1 MKFNFRPN
9 LNFRQKSNKVRTG
22 KSQKNL
28 YIILGVILF
37 ALLLLFSSA
46 SFITELQ
53 WFGEVGYT
61 RTYLTRIVAV
71 VGLTFPIFLVFYT
84 ISILYYRSIAK
95 KYDLITYPQKTKEFI
110 KNRNRAVYLIAA
122 LFFLVVSFGLAQ
134 TNWYVILQY
143 FNSVDFNQVD
153 PVFGKDISFYFF
165 KLPLYQLLTSLS
177 LSVVILLILLTI
189 IIYLGISAKSSINR
203 LNFNSLKGIMH
214 IIKNGFIQ
222 FAGKALAMLIA
233 MFMMFLAVKFYLDS
247 YLVMFNAQGVV
258 YGPGYTDIKINVPF
272 LRVIAALSALSAL
285 VIAVGILKRKMNF
298 IVYPILA
305 IFALTVVRVV
315 AVVGAQAL
323 IVNPNQLEL
332 ERPYI
337 ENNINMTRQAF
348 GINNV
353 EIKPFEADKEI
364 SPDEIL
370 ENSDIVDSIKVNSYR
385 HTLDFIKQA
394 QVIRGYYDF
403 NDVDVDRYIINGEKK
418 QVFLSAREI
427 DQRLISPATWQNIHL
442 FYTHGYGVVMSDSST
457 VTSQGQPD
465 FLMKDIPINN
475 TTDIPVSNPRLYFGE
490 LVNDYIITGTEYDE
504 FDYPKGGENESY
516 RYTGEAGVKLNL
528 MNRVL
533 YAIEEA
539 EPKILISSL
548 ITDESRIVRK
558 RNILNRVNSIAPF
571 LTYDDDPYLVVS
583 DEKVY
588 WIIDAYTLSDR
599 YPNALLHGNVNYVR
613 NSVKVT
619 IDAYTGD
626 VNFYLADPTDPVA
639 SSYNK
644 IFGGLF
650 KDIETMPEELKSHIK
665 YPEDLFA
672 MQTSVLEKYHVTD
685 PGIFYNGEDVWEK
698 SKVST
703 SNDEEKAYQEPYSL
717 FTTFEDSDEMEL
729 VFTEYY
735 TIKGKENMVAI
746 VNVRMEGENYG
757 QLVEYKFPPQ
767 KTVSSPYLFRNK
779 LNQDPEISK
788 EISLLDSGG
797 SAVEFGDMVI
807 APIGNSLLYVVPIYL
822 VAEGENSIPEVKR
835 FVLSN
840 DNEIVISDTFTGAL
854 SLLFDFDA
862 GDNGNNPDGGEG
874 QVIDETLAREAN
886 RLFEE
891 SVQAQRIGNW
901 AEYGRLMN
909 ELESVLKDML
919 GQ

>member
-1 MKFNFRPN
+1 MKFNFKPN
-9 LNFRQKSNKVRTG
+9 FNRVKTPKPNKT
-22 KSQKNL
+22 L
-28 YIILGVILF
+28 YIILGI
-37 ALLLLFSSA
+37 ALLALIILFSST

-53 WFGEVGYT
+53 WFNEVGYT

-71 VGLTFPIFLVFYT
+71 IGLTLPIFVVFYT
-84 ISILYYRSIAK
+84 ISILYYRSIAR
-95 KYDLITYPQKTKEFI
+95 KYDLVTYPQKTKAYI
-110 KNRNRAVYLIAA
+110 KNRNRAVYAVAA
-122 LFFLVVSFGLAQ
+122 LFFLVVAFGLAQ

-153 PVFGKDISFYFF
+153 PVFGRDISFYFF

-177 LSVVILLILLTI
+177 LSIVVLLILLTVV
-189 IIYLGISAKSSINR
+189 IYLAISAKSSINR
-203 LNFNSLKGIMH
+203 LNFTNFKGIMH
-214 IIKNGFIQ
+214 VIKNGFIQ
-222 FAGKALAMLIA
+222 FAGKALAMLISI
-233 MFMMFLAVKFYLDS
+233 FMLLLAVKFYLDS
-247 YLVMFNAQGVV
+247 FLVMFNAQGVV

-272 LRVIAALSALSAL
+272 LRVIAALSALSAII
-285 VIAVGILKRKMNF
+285 IAVGILKKKLNF
-298 IVYPILA
+298 IIYPIVG
-305 IFALTVVRVV
+305 IFALTVIRVF

-353 EIKPFEADKEI
+353 DIKPFEADKDI
-364 SPDEIL
+364 SPEEIQAN
-370 ENSDIVDSIKVNSYR
+370 EDIVDSIKVNSYR

-403 NDVDVDRYIINGEKK
+403 DDVDVDRYVINGEKK

-475 TTDIPVSNPRLYFGE
+475 KTNIKVENPRLYFGE

-516 RYTGEAGVKLNL
+516 RYTGGAGVELNFF
-528 MNRVL
+528 NKIL

-548 ITDESRIVRK
+548 ITEDSKIIRR
-558 RNILNRVNSIAPF
+558 RNVLERVNTIAPF

-583 DEKVY
+583 DEEVY
-588 WIIDAYTLSDR
+588 WMIDAYTLSDR
-599 YPNALLHGNVNYVR
+599 YPNALIHGSINYIR

-619 IDAYTGD
+619 IDAYNGD
-626 VNFYLADPTDPVA
+626 VNFYLADSSDPVA
-639 SSYNK
+639 QSYNK

-650 KDIETMPEELKSHIK
+650 QDIENMPEQLKEHIK
-665 YPEDLFA
+665 YPEGLFA
-672 MQTSVLEKYHVTD
+672 MQTTVLEKYHVTD

-703 SNDEEKAYQEPYSL
+703 SNAEEKAYQEPYSL

-807 APIGNSLLYVVPIYL
+807 APIENSLLYVVPIYL

-840 DNEIVISDTFTGAL
+840 DDQIVISDTFTGAL
-854 SLLFDFDA
+854 GLLFNFTADEN
-862 GDNGNNPDGGEG
+862 NGNQGEG
-874 QVIDETLAREAN
+874 EGPIIDETLAREAN

-891 SVQAQRIGNW
+891 ASIAQRNGDW
-901 AEYGRLMN
+901 AEYGKLMD
-909 ELESVLKDML
+909 ELAVVLKEML

>member
-1 MKFNFRPN
+1 MKFNFKPNFNFKRKIKEIRP
-9 LNFRQKSNKVRTG
+9 G

-28 YIILGVILF
+28 YIILGVVL
-37 ALLLLFSSA
+37 ALIVLLASST
-46 SFITELQ
+46 SFIAELQ
-53 WFGEVGYT
+53 WFKEVGYT

-71 VGLTFPIFLVFYT
+71 IGLTLPIFLVFYL
-84 ISILYYRSIAK
+84 ISIIYYRSIAK
-95 KYDLITYPQKTKEFI
+95 KYDQVTYPQKTATYI
-110 KNRNRAVYLIAA
+110 RNRNRGVYLVAA
-122 LFFLVVSFGLAQ
+122 LFFLVVSYGLAQ
-134 TNWYVILQY
+134 NNWYVILQY
-143 FNSVDFNQVD
+143 INSVDFNQVD
-153 PVFGKDISFYFF
+153 PVFGQDISFYFF
-165 KLPLYQLLTSLS
+165 KLPLYQLLTSLA
-177 LSVVILLILLTI
+177 LSVVILLFLLTV
-189 IIYLGISAKSSINR
+189 IIYLAISAKSSINR
-203 LNFNSLKGIMH
+203 LNFTNLKGIMH
-214 IIKNGFIQ
+214 VIRNGFIQ
-222 FAGKALAMLIA
+222 FAGKPLALLIS
-233 MFMMFLAVKFYLDS
+233 MFMLLLGVKFYLDS
-247 YLVMFNAQGVV
+247 FLVMFNAQGIV

-272 LRVIAALSALSAL
+272 LRVIAALSALSSI
-285 VIAVGILKRKMNF
+285 VIAVGVLKRKMNF
-298 IVYPILA
+298 IAYPVLA
-305 IFALTVVRVV
+305 IFALTIVRVV
-315 AVVGAQAL
+315 AILGVQGL

-332 ERPYI
+332 ERPFI

-364 SPDEIL
+364 SPSEIR
-370 ENSDIVDSIKVNSYR
+370 ENTDIVDSIKVNSYR

-394 QVIRGYYDF
+394 QVIRAYYDF
-403 NDVDVDRYIINGEKK
+403 EDVDVDRYIINGEKK

-427 DQRLISPATWQNIHL
+427 DQRLISPATWQNNHL
-442 FYTHGYGVVMSDSST
+442 FYTHGYGVTMSDSST

-465 FLMKDIPINN
+465 FLMSNIPIDNK
-475 TTDIPVSNPRLYFGE
+475 TDILIDNPRLYFGE
-490 LVNDYIITGTEYDE
+490 LVRDYVITGTEYDE

-516 RYTGEAGVKLNL
+516 RYTGKAGIQLNF
-528 MNRVL
+528 MNRLL

-548 ITDESRIVRK
+548 INDDSKIIRK
-558 RNILNRVNSIAPF
+558 RNILERVNAIAPF

-583 DEKVY
+583 DENIY
-588 WIIDAYTLSDR
+588 WMIDAYTLSDR
-599 YPNALLHGNVNYVR
+599 YPNALIHGGINYIR

-619 IDAYTGD
+619 IDAYNGD

-639 SSYNK
+639 KSYNK

-650 KDIETMPEELKSHIK
+650 KDINDMPEELIAHIK

-672 MQTSVLEKYHVTD
+672 LQTTVLEKYHVTD

-717 FTTFEDSDEMEL
+717 FTTFEDSDELEL

-840 DNEIVISDTFTGAL
+840 DNEIVIADTFTNAL
-854 SLLFDFDA
+854 GLLFDFDA
-862 GDNGNNPDGGEG
+862 KPDNGTGEG
-874 QVIDETLAREAN
+874 PVIDETLAREAN

-891 SVQAQRIGNW
+891 SVKAQRSGNW
-901 AEYGRLMN
+901 AEYGKLMN
-909 ELESVLKDML
+909 ELESVLKEML

>member
-1 MKFNFRPN
+1 MKFNFKRNTNRVKTP
-9 LNFRQKSNKVRTG
+9 KSSNSNRT
-22 KSQKNL
+22 L
-28 YIILGVILF
+28 YIILAV
-37 ALLLLFSSA
+37 ALIALISLFSSA

-53 WFGEVGYT
+53 WFNEVGYT
-61 RTYLTRIVAV
+61 RTYLTRIMAV
-71 VGLTFPIFLVFYT
+71 IGLTLPIFVIFYT
-84 ISILYYRSIAK
+84 ISILYYRSIAR
-95 KYDLITYPQKTKEFI
+95 KYDLVTYPQKPKEQI
-110 KNRNRAVYLIAA
+110 KKRNRVVYIIAA
-122 LFFLVVSFGLAQ
+122 VFFLVVAFGLAQ

-153 PVFGKDISFYFF
+153 PIFGRDISFYFF

-177 LSVVILLILLTI
+177 ISIVLLLILLTVV
-189 IIYLGISAKSSINR
+189 IYLAISAKSSINR
-203 LNFNSLKGIMH
+203 LNFTNFKGIMH
-214 IIKNGFIQ
+214 VIKNGFIQ
-222 FAGKALAMLIA
+222 FAGKALAMLIS
-233 MFMMFLAVKFYLDS
+233 MFMLLLAVKFYLDS
-247 YLVMFNAQGVV
+247 FLVMFNAQGVV

-272 LRVIAALSALSAL
+272 LRVIAALSALSAII
-285 VIAVGILKRKMNF
+285 IAVGILKKKLNF
-298 IVYPILA
+298 IVYPILG
-305 IFALTVVRVV
+305 IFALTVIRVV
-315 AVVGAQAL
+315 AIVGVQAL

-353 EIKPFEADKEI
+353 DIVPFEADKDITAEEI
-364 SPDEIL
+364 R
-370 ENSDIVDSIKVNSYR
+370 NNADIVDSIKVNSYK
-385 HTLDFIKQA
+385 HALDFIKQA

-403 NDVDVDRYIINGEKK
+403 SDVDVDRYTINGEKK

-427 DQRLISPATWQNIHL
+427 DQRLISPATWQNKHL

-475 TTDIPVSNPRLYFGE
+475 TTDIKVENPRLYFGE
-490 LVNDYIITGTEYDE
+490 LVEDYIITGTEYDE

-516 RYTGEAGVKLNL
+516 RYTGRAGIELNFF
-528 MNRVL
+528 NKIL

-539 EPKILISSL
+539 ELKILISSL
-548 ITDESRIVRK
+548 ITEDSKIIRR
-558 RNILNRVNSIAPF
+558 RNVLERVNSIAPF

-583 DEKVY
+583 DKEVY
-588 WIIDAYTLSDR
+588 WMIDAYTLSDR
-599 YPNALLHGNVNYVR
+599 YPNSLIHGSINYIR

-619 IDAYTGD
+619 IDAYNGD
-626 VNFYLADPTDPVA
+626 VNFYLSDPSDPVA
-639 SSYNK
+639 QSYNK

-650 KDIETMPEELKSHIK
+650 QDIENMPEQLKEHIK

-672 MQTSVLEKYHVTD
+672 LQTTVLEKYHVTD

-698 SKVST
+698 SKIST
-703 SNDEEKAYQEPYSL
+703 TVEEEKAYQEPYSL

-735 TIKGKENMVAI
+735 TIKGKENMVSI

-767 KTVSSPYLFRNK
+767 KTVSSPYLFKNK

-788 EISLLDSGG
+788 EISLLDSRG
-797 SAVEFGDMVI
+797 SAVEFGDIVI
-807 APIGNSLLYVVPIYL
+807 APIENSLLYVVPIYL

-840 DNEIVISDTFTGAL
+840 DDEIVISDTFTGAL
-854 SLLFDFDA
+854 RLLFNITDDEN
-862 GDNGNNPDGGEG
+862 NGNQGEG
-874 QVIDETLAREAN
+874 EGPIIDETLAREAN

-891 SVQAQRIGNW
+891 ASLAQRDGDW
-901 AEYGRLMN
+901 AGYGRLMD
-909 ELESVLKDML
+909 ELEIVLKKML